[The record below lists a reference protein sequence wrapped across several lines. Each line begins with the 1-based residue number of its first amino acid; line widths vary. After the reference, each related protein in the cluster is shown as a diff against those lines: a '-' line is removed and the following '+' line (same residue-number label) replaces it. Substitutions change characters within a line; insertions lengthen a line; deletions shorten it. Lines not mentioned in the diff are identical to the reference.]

1 MRAKKLNFTFSVR
14 VFNEDLE
21 GEIEGTYTPGSP
33 AVMYQRNGDPGWPAD
48 PSEFEVSEVRISDFM
63 GQKFAPPIILD
74 AKGQEEFVDRHQKQI
89 KEWADE
95 TAADWYDGPDDDD
108 RPSWRPDPMVAMM
121 EAKRMK
127 S

>member
-21 GEIEGTYTPGSP
+21 GSIEGTYTPGSP

-48 PSEFEVSEVRISDFM
+48 PSEFEVSEVKITDIGSE
-63 GQKFAPPIILD
+63 KLKEPIILD
-74 AKGQEEFVDRHQKQI
+74 AKGQEEFVDRYQKQI
-89 KEWADE
+89 NEWADE

-121 EAKRMK
+121 EARKLK
-127 S
+127 

>member
-1 MRAKKLNFTFSVR
+1 MKSKKLTFTFSVR
-14 VFNEDLE
+14 IFNEDLE

-48 PSEFEVSEVRISDFM
+48 PSEFEVSEVRVSDFM
-63 GQKFAPPIILD
+63 GQKFDPPIILD

-89 KEWADE
+89 NGWADE

-108 RPSWRPDPMVAMM
+108 RPSWRPDPRVAM
-121 EAKRMK
+121 AAARALK
-127 S
+127 